1 MAALWYLFFTKMK
14 AAIRNVFAKPLP
26 ALLTVLALALFAFL
40 AFLSLTSPKAA
51 MATNVTSIE
60 RLVMLLL
67 GYVTFMLGVMLFQ
80 PRTALVKMQDAHY
93 VFAGPFSRRQIL
105 TYLLVDTM
113 QGSVLFAFGTVFYFM
128 MLTTGIGMSA
138 SFMVLL
144 IVQILVLYYF
154 IFVLITY
161 FYLLEITRDDIKKVK
176 LIIGVLL
183 VLVVGGLFLKNLLA
197 VQFDFQKGFAMFLS
211 DPTFNALPMLGWAK
225 WALMSMAEKQYA
237 TAFLAFSLSAG
248 ACILITWLILT
259 VKGDFYEKAYQD
271 SIWYADLRQNM
282 REGKSTARNFKVK
295 AVNNAKF
302 LDGAGA
308 ILSKN
313 VLELRKTKSW
323 LRKQDLFLMLFYLL
337 LAKLMGMDFIFF
349 QYYILIVLMMSVNTD
364 YIIQELKKH
373 YIYLIPEHPFRK
385 LLYLVT
391 PVIARLLALVAFAL
405 VPAWIVFRVNPLA
418 VLSAFINLA
427 GYAMVFVGG
436 NIWSLKI
443 MKSRNNAVVEQ
454 FLKLGVLLLAVIP
467 AVGLSIVIAWLVPV
481 SQEQMMTIIAI
492 SSMAMNILVG
502 ALFILNAK
510 SMLLGTNLMAD

>member
-14 AAIRNVFAKPLP
+14 AAVRNVFSKPFP
-26 ALLTVLALALFAFL
+26 ALLTILALALFGFL
-40 AFLSLTSPKAA
+40 AFLSLTSPK
-51 MATNVTSIE
+51 MALASNVSSIE

-80 PRTALVKMQDAHY
+80 PRTALVKIQDAHY
-93 VFAGPFSRRQIL
+93 VFAGPFSRSQIL

-113 QGSVLFAFGTVFYFM
+113 QGSMLFAIGTVFYFM
-128 MLTTGIGMSA
+128 ILTTGIGMSA
-138 SFMVLL
+138 GFMIFL
-144 IVQILVLYYF
+144 IIQILVLYYF

-161 FYLLEITRDDIKKVK
+161 FYLLEITRDDIKKIK
-176 LIIGVLL
+176 LVLGILL
-183 VLVVGGLFLKNLLA
+183 VVIVGGVFLRNLLI
-197 VQFDFQKGFAMFLS
+197 VGFDFQKGFAMFIS
-211 DPTFNALPMLGWAK
+211 DPLFNYLPMLGWAK
-225 WALMSMAEKQYA
+225 WALMSMAANAYE
-237 TAFLAFSLSAG
+237 TTLLAFGLSMG
-248 ACILITWLILT
+248 ACVLITWLTLH

-295 AVNNAKF
+295 EVNNAKF
-302 LDGAGA
+302 LEGTKA

-337 LAKLMGMDFIFF
+337 LAKLMGMDFVFF

-364 YIIQELKKH
+364 YVIQELKKH
-373 YIYLIPEHPFRK
+373 YIYLIPEKPFQK
-385 LLYLVT
+385 LLYLVL
-391 PVIARLLALVAFAL
+391 PVIARLMALVIFAL
-405 VPAWIVFRVNPLA
+405 IPAWIVFRVHVFD
-418 VLSAFINLA
+418 VLSAFVNLA
-427 GYAMVFVGG
+427 GYALVFVGG

-454 FLKLGVLLLAVIP
+454 FLKLGVLLVAIIP
-467 AVGLSIVIAWLVPV
+467 AVALSVGIAALVPLNQEQLMTVIAV
-481 SQEQMMTIIAI
+481 
-492 SSMAMNILVG
+492 SSMAMNILIG
-502 ALFILNAK
+502 GLFILNAK